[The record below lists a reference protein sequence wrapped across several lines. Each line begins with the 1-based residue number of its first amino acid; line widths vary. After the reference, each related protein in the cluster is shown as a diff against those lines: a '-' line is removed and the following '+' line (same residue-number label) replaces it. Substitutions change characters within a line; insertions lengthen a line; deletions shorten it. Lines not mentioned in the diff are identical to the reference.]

1 MSEHNQDQELEL
13 IRSIKD
19 GDRNAGNILLLL
31 YEDDILRRSWRIF
44 KKYRKAFAGYKGLDD
59 IAQDLRIFLMEK
71 CLPNYDPQKNN
82 SFAAWVST
90 GWNRYHI
97 GGPGNV
103 DTGVPQSL
111 DAEIGDNTRL
121 EDILQGTQNK
131 REDHIDTLMD
141 DLEDIYSHF
150 QVTERNDKLAIQEF
164 FMPTDNAY
172 LRRRGLALVE
182 MATPT
187 PMETHVEQMQ
197 IRSSVKYRRA
207 FLKRLAEMNIPI
219 AN

>member
-1 MSEHNQDQELEL
+1 MNEHNQEQELDL

-19 GDRNAGNILLLL
+19 GDRNAEQILLLL
-31 YEDDILRRSWRIF
+31 YEDDILRRSCWIF
-44 KKYRKAFAGYKGLDD
+44 KKYRKAFAGHIGLDD
-59 IAQDLRIFLMEK
+59 IAQNHRIFLMEK
-71 CLPNYDPQKNN
+71 SLPNYDPQKNN
-82 SFAAWVST
+82 SFAAWVHT
-90 GWNRYHI
+90 GWNRHHV
-97 GGPGNV
+97 GGPGKV
-103 DTGVPQSL
+103 STRDPESL
-111 DAEIGDNTRL
+111 DAAIWDNTRL
-121 EDILQGTQNK
+121 VDILPDIK
-131 REDHIDTLMD
+131 EKCKDRIDTLMD

-197 IRSSVKYRRA
+197 IRCSVKYRRA